1 VIVRVSNPLKPKI
14 SRGFRDLPLVIGR
27 ACLSVS
33 KTVYL
38 FAETQ
43 LAIGGEMTSES
54 LGRLNKTRA
63 IVFQDVLRSASVTD
77 F

>member
-1 VIVRVSNPLKPKI
+1 
-14 SRGFRDLPLVIGR
+14 VIGR

-54 LGRLNKTRA
+54 LGRLKNNQGDCLSRRA
-63 IVFQDVLRSASVTD
+63 EKGISYRFLTTGRV
-77 F
+77 